1 MYRSLNVKCSFLIPI
16 ALVLCLLN
24 TRVNASDSIA
34 WPKGK
39 TAISLSYDDSLHSQ
53 LDHAVPALG
62 RYGFLASFY
71 VLPTSDA
78 FQTRLEEW
86 RMLSMKGHELGNHT
100 LLHSCSGSLPN
111 RDWVESDRDLDTQSA
126 KSVVNE
132 VRLANVLLQALD
144 GKTQRTFT
152 IPCGDLLAGETN
164 YVELIR
170 DDFLAIKGQGVNSGF
185 SSLHVA
191 INQSGADLIN
201 LVKEQT
207 SKTQLINI
215 LFHGVGADHLSVS
228 TKAHDQLLK
237 FLSENQDIYWVDTY
251 QNIMSTQVKGN

>member
-1 MYRSLNVKCSFLIPI
+1 MSG
-16 ALVLCLLN
+16 LCLL
-24 TRVNASDSIA
+24 TAHVNASDNSN

-53 LDHAVPALG
+53 LDNAVPALDK
-62 RYGFLASFY
+62 YGFYASFY
-71 VLPTSDA
+71 ISPMSEA
-78 FQTRLEEW
+78 FQERLEEW
-86 RMLSMKGHELGNHT
+86 RMLSVQGHELGNHT

-144 GKTQRTFT
+144 GETQRTFT
-152 IPCGDLLAGETN
+152 IPCGDLLAGGTN
-164 YVELIR
+164 YVELIK
-170 DDFLAIKGQGVNSGF
+170 DDFLAIKGQGVSSGF

-191 INQSGADLIN
+191 INQSGEDLVK

-207 SKTQLINI
+207 GKTSLINI
-215 LFHGVGADHLSVS
+215 LFHGIGGDHLSV
-228 TKAHDQLLK
+228 TVQAHDQLLK

-251 QNIMSTQVKGN
+251 QNIMKTQVQTND